1 MADYIIEDDSKPGLG
16 LFQVE
21 DDSDFVVN
29 TGDVVKTSNDDEE
42 YVVEPSFSTST
53 MTQAR
58 KREYKTVTTTD
69 KVKVVS
75 RSVKEEYL
83 QATGLDLDLMKESDQ
98 LSKDIIG
105 EDTIS
110 DPNIDVTMYDT
121 TRTVETN
128 EKAETVINKEFP
140 QLEEFIKPSEQ
151 DKSGDEFIVSIESTT
166 SVNSEEDEDFSIED
180 EVALPF
186 DEDKPKEEIQTTVEE
201 DSKKTYVVAKP
212 ISIEDE
218 NIDLDISTIGKEE
231 VKPASIDINDA
242 FELFDTTTPETKHTD
257 NEMTEIVIPN
267 ISDEEFANIL
277 GKLSEVEG
285 SGSREAKRNIA
296 VKASDRT
303 SLESRV
309 IRSTLFGTDR
319 QKLEQVALH
328 DVIGNNHKVFDSVE
342 IDGTTYKDKKTAQSQ
357 LNKLE
362 NGAIIDSKDSFA
374 LAMALIGGVR
384 KVHFYNSGFW
394 VTVRPPL
401 IRELHTYYTR
411 CGQNAVEYGRIFGQ
425 LAYLPADV
433 EIARAG
439 LDLFKGCIM
448 GSNLENC
455 KLDDTFERNLSVADE
470 DTYLWALASLMF
482 PEGTEIEYICSN
494 ENCHHVDRVNIDL
507 SKLRFFDY
515 TRLGAEALKF
525 CHDSARRTEADLIH
539 YRDNILRT
547 SEIYPLDEEWSVK
560 ISEPTLYDALK
571 AKSDFVDEMNE
582 TLQLSDYSGI
592 DDYISARYFKILS
605 PWVSQVS
612 YTRRSDGKR
621 VYFNDRYGI
630 DKIVDALQLKFDN
643 LPEIVTK
650 HKNATKI
657 SYYCYSY
664 TKCPNCGSV
673 PPSEIEGLI
682 PCDMQQS
689 FFTLTTELLK

>member
-1 MADYIIEDDSKPGLG
+1 MADYIIEDDGKPGLG

-21 DDSDFVVN
+21 DDSELVIDSSGPKV
-29 TGDVVKTSNDDEE
+29 TSFDDDEE
-42 YVVEPSFSTST
+42 TFVVEPSFSTST
-53 MTQAR
+53 MSQAK
-58 KREYKTVTTTD
+58 KRDYKTVTTTD
-69 KVKVVS
+69 KVKIS
-75 RSVKEEYL
+75 TKSVNAEYDRA
-83 QATGLDLDLMKESDQ
+83 ATMGLDIELMKESDQ
-98 LSKDIIG
+98 PSREIIG
-105 EDTIS
+105 DDKYS
-110 DPNIDVTMYDT
+110 DPNVDVVMYNT
-121 TRTVETN
+121 TRTIENTETDKPITEQLASTDLPEVEIP
-128 EKAETVINKEFP
+128 EVKINITTE
-140 QLEEFIKPSEQ
+140 
-151 DKSGDEFIVSIESTT
+151 DE
-166 SVNSEEDEDFSIED
+166 EDFSIE
-180 EVALPF
+180 ENIEPLL
-186 DEDKPKEEIQTTVEE
+186 VEE
-201 DSKKTYVVAKP
+201 PQKEVKEIVQEEPKKQVMAKP
-212 ISIEDE
+212 ISVEDE
-218 NIDLDISTIGKEE
+218 NIDLNISTIGTEE
-231 VKPASIDINDA
+231 VKPSPINIDDA
-242 FELFDTTTPETKHTD
+242 FILFDTTTPETKHTEK
-257 NEMTEIVIPN
+257 EMTEIVIPN
-267 ISDEEFANIL
+267 IDDKEFTEIL
-277 GKLSEVEG
+277 AKLGEVES

-296 VKASDRT
+296 LKASDRT
-303 SLESRV
+303 SIEARV

-319 QKLEQVALH
+319 QKLEQVSLN
-328 DVIGNNHKVFDSVE
+328 DVLNQGHKVHDAVE

-425 LAYLPADV
+425 LSYLPADI

-455 KLDDTFERNLSVADE
+455 KLDDTFERNLSIADE

-482 PEGTEIEYICSN
+482 PEGTEIEYVCSN

-507 SKLRFFDY
+507 AKLRFFDY
-515 TRLGAEALKF
+515 SRLGVDALKF
-525 CHDSARRTEADLIH
+525 CHSSNRRSEADIID
-539 YRDNILRT
+539 YKNNILRT
-547 SEIYPLDEEWSVK
+547 SEIYPIDDEWSVK
-560 ISEPTLYDALK
+560 LSEPTLYDTLK
-571 AKSDFVDEMNE
+571 AKSDFVDEMSE
-582 TLQLSDYSGI
+582 TLQLSDYNEI
-592 DDYISARYFKILS
+592 DNYISARYFKILA
-605 PWVSQVS
+605 PWVSQIS

-650 HKNATKI
+650 HKNSTKI

>member
-1 MADYIIEDDSKPGLG
+1 MADYIIEDDGKPGLG

-21 DDSDFVVN
+21 DDSELVIDSSGPKV
-29 TGDVVKTSNDDEE
+29 TSFDDDEE
-42 YVVEPSFSTST
+42 TFVVEPSFSTST
-53 MTQAR
+53 ISQAK
-58 KREYKTVTTTD
+58 KRDYKTVTTTD
-69 KVKVVS
+69 KVKIS
-75 RSVKEEYL
+75 TKSMNAEYDHA
-83 QATGLDLDLMKESDQ
+83 ATMGLDIELMKESDQ
-98 LSKDIIG
+98 PSKEIIG
-105 EDTIS
+105 DDKYS
-110 DPNIDVTMYDT
+110 DPNVDVVMYNT
-121 TRTVETN
+121 TRTIENTEPDKPITEQLASTELPEVEIP
-128 EKAETVINKEFP
+128 EVKINITTE
-140 QLEEFIKPSEQ
+140 
-151 DKSGDEFIVSIESTT
+151 DE
-166 SVNSEEDEDFSIED
+166 EDFSIE
-180 EVALPF
+180 
-186 DEDKPKEEIQTTVEE
+186 EDTEHLLVEE
-201 DSKKTYVVAKP
+201 PQEEVKEIVYEEPKKQVMAKP
-212 ISIEDE
+212 ISVEDE
-218 NIDLDISTIGKEE
+218 NIDLNISTIGTEE
-231 VKPASIDINDA
+231 VKPSPINIDDA
-242 FELFDTTTPETKHTD
+242 FILFDTTTPETKHTEK
-257 NEMTEIVIPN
+257 EMTEIVIPN
-267 ISDEEFANIL
+267 IDDKEFTEIL
-277 GKLSEVEG
+277 AKLGEVES

-296 VKASDRT
+296 LKASDRT
-303 SLESRV
+303 SIESRV

-319 QKLEQVALH
+319 QKLEQVSLS
-328 DVIGNNHKVFDSVE
+328 DVLNQGHKVHDAIE

-425 LAYLPADV
+425 LSYLPADI

-455 KLDDTFERNLSVADE
+455 KLDDTFERNLSIADE

-482 PEGTEIEYICSN
+482 PEGTEIEYVCSN

-507 SKLRFFDY
+507 AKLRFFDY
-515 TRLGAEALKF
+515 SRLGVDALKF
-525 CHDSARRTEADLIH
+525 CHSSNRRSEADIID
-539 YRDNILRT
+539 YKNNILRT
-547 SEIYPLDEEWSVK
+547 SEIYPIDDEWSVK
-560 ISEPTLYDALK
+560 LSEPTLYDTLK
-571 AKSDFVDEMNE
+571 AKSDFVDEMSE
-582 TLQLSDYSGI
+582 TLQLSDYNEI
-592 DDYISARYFKILS
+592 DNYISARYFKILA
-605 PWVSQVS
+605 PWVSQIS

-650 HKNATKI
+650 HRNSTKI

>member
-1 MADYIIEDDSKPGLG
+1 MADYTIEDDTNPGLG
-16 LFQVE
+16 LFQVDE
-21 DDSDFVVN
+21 EPEFIAN
-29 TGDVVKTSNDDEE
+29 TGDVIKVSDDEE
-42 YVVEPSFSTST
+42 EFVVEPSYSTST
-53 MTQAR
+53 MSQAK
-58 KREYKTVTTTD
+58 KREYKTVTTVD
-69 KVKVVS
+69 KVKIS
-75 RSVKEEYL
+75 TPIKDEYTHA
-83 QATGLDLDLMKESDQ
+83 ATMGIDIELMKESDQ
-98 LSKDIIG
+98 LSKNIVG
-105 EDTIS
+105 EDHIS
-110 DPNIDVTMYDT
+110 DPEVDVTVYDT

-128 EKAETVINKEFP
+128 EEAKTVI
-140 QLEEFIKPSEQ
+140 EETATFTNVEDFIRPSVE
-151 DKSGDEFIVSIESTT
+151 DKSNMEFAVKQE
-166 SVNSEEDEDFSIED
+166 VEEDDDFSIET
-180 EVALPF
+180 EESIPTPV
-186 DEDKPKEEIQTTVEE
+186 EEIKEEKEVKEE
-201 DSKKTYVVAKP
+201 PKKTSVAAKP

-218 NIDLDISTIGKEE
+218 NIDLNISTIGKEE
-231 VKPASIDINDA
+231 VKTSSVDINDA
-242 FELFDTTTPETKHTD
+242 FELFDTTTPETKHTEK
-257 NEMTEIVIPN
+257 EMTEIVIPN
-267 ISDEEFANIL
+267 ISDDEFAVIL
-277 GKLSEVEG
+277 NKLSEIES
-285 SGSREAKRNIA
+285 SGSRDARRNIA
-296 VKASDRT
+296 AKASDRT
-303 SLESRV
+303 SIEARV

-319 QKLEQVALH
+319 QKLEQVALQ
-328 DVIGNNHKVFDSVE
+328 DTLEKDHKVFDSVE

-357 LNKLE
+357 LNKLD

-425 LAYLPADV
+425 LAYLPADI
-433 EIARAG
+433 EIAQAG

-482 PEGTEIEYICSN
+482 PEGTEIEYVCSN
-494 ENCHHVDRVNIDL
+494 ENCNHIDRVNIDL

-515 TRLGAEALKF
+515 TRLGVEALKF
-525 CHDSARRTEADLIH
+525 CHDSTRRTEADLIH
-539 YRDNILRT
+539 YKDNILRT
-547 SEIYPLDEEWSVK
+547 SDIYPLDEEWSVK
-560 ISEPTLYDALK
+560 LSEPTLYDTLK
-571 AKSDFVDEMNE
+571 AKSDFVDEMSE
-582 TLQLSDYSGI
+582 TLQLSDYTSI

-630 DKIVDALQLKFDN
+630 DKIVDALQLKFNN